1 MSRHEGDWTQ
11 TTARVLSHLR
21 KLSRIG
27 EPNITAQDKA
37 AIDRV
42 WASVGV
48 RIDAYD
54 DSGQWRKVAL
64 VRREG
69 VRQRLLDGFR
79 DAFRAS
85 DQDRLRRSDVARTAF
100 LPGGRASRAGQARRE
115 FKRAHLL
122 DWGNR
127 LLAAEAANDATA
139 ANLATEA
146 PPPPPPPP
154 SAAEAAAA
162 SVANESSDE
171 DSTDTDT
178 AISHTI
184 ASLPEDTR
192 STVVAIME
200 GAAAEGYELSDW
212 DELLRYARNRYVEA
226 AAEFGAV
233 DSVLAPALPQDAVQP
248 GPFDDDLSELYENV
262 SRSRSGRDGASV
274 ISDFSLSSRLS
285 GLSFVSQREAL
296 LRLHRDM
303 IDNRVSVDTIPG
315 LKKTRSKLQK
325 AVRKIRKAGTRLV
338 KKVQNSLPGKR

>member
-1 MSRHEGDWTQ
+1 MPQWNQ
-11 TTARVLSHLR
+11 TTARVLSRLR
-21 KLSRIG
+21 KFSKKTEQWQPTDREKGCIH
-27 EPNITAQDKA
+27 
-37 AIDRV
+37 RV
-42 WASVGV
+42 WVFVGV
-48 RIDAYD
+48 RLKKYD
-54 DSGQWRKVAL
+54 KNWDFVGAGLPKSEKLAL
-64 VRREG
+64 RAG
-69 VRQRLLDGFR
+69 VRERLLTVFDEAAFSE
-79 DAFRAS
+79 DADEANGALGSFQR
-85 DQDRLRRSDVARTAF
+85 Q
-100 LPGGRASRAGQARRE
+100 
-115 FKRAHLL
+115 HLL
-122 DWGNR
+122 DWGDR

-146 PPPPPPPP
+146 PPPPPPLP

-184 ASLPEDTR
+184 AGLPEDTR

-200 GAAAEGYELSDW
+200 SAAAEGYELSDW
-212 DELLRYARNRYVEA
+212 DKLLRYARNRYVEA

-233 DSVLAPALPQDAVQP
+233 DSVLAPALPQDAAQP

-285 GLSFVSQREAL
+285 GLSFVSRREAL
-296 LRLHRDM
+296 HRLHRDM
-303 IDNRVSVDTIPG
+303 LENRISVDTIPG

-325 AVRKIRKAGTRLV
+325 AVRKIRKAGTRAV
-338 KKVQNSLPGKR
+338 KKVQRSFFTGKR

>member
-1 MSRHEGDWTQ
+1 MSRHEGVWAQ

-21 KLSRIG
+21 MLSRTG

-37 AIDRV
+37 AIDKV

-54 DSGQWRKVAL
+54 KSGQWRKVAPE
-64 VRREG
+64 RREG

-85 DQDRLRRSDVARTAF
+85 DPDGLGRTDAPRAAF
-100 LPGGRASRAGQARRE
+100 RDKRALRE
-115 FKRAHLL
+115 FRRAHLL

-162 SVANESSDE
+162 SVVNESSDE
-171 DSTDTDT
+171 DSTDSDT

-184 ASLPEDTR
+184 ASLSEDTR

-200 GAAAEGYELSDW
+200 RAAAEGYELSDW

-226 AAEFGAV
+226 AVDPDRYVEAADELGAV
-233 DSVLAPALPQDAVQP
+233 NAARDRIIAKAAP
-248 GPFDDDLSELYENV
+248 SESV

-274 ISDFSLSSRLS
+274 MSESSLFSRLLE
-285 GLSFVSQREAL
+285 LSLDSEREAL
-296 LRLHRDM
+296 RYLHRDLL
-303 IDNRVSVDTIPG
+303 DNQVSVAKIPG
-315 LKKTRSKLQK
+315 LKMKKK
-325 AVRKIRKAGTRLV
+325 KKKV
-338 KKVQNSLPGKR
+338 KKAIAKELNRWGKKIEKAFKM